1 MTKRKEDAKAGR
13 PTVYSDKIAE
23 HIIEQISLGRTFT
36 SVCADPNMPTVR
48 TIQYW
53 AAQKPDFFAMLSRA
67 REAGAEYL
75 VGNLHD
81 KMVQLVEDAEVKDKE
96 LLPPRER
103 VDSLKL
109 YASHVQWMTARLNPR
124 RYSERVLAEVAK
136 LPPPPEEKTPAIAW
150 DYLSYDERE
159 TVLELAKAAKRRQ
172 DGELI
177 EYHEEGDEYDGS
189 DEGAGDD
196 QPDHPT
202 G

>member
-1 MTKRKEDAKAGR
+1 MTKRKEGAKVGR

-23 HIIEQISLGRTFT
+23 HIIEQVSLGRTFT
-36 SVCADPNMPTVR
+36 SICADTNMPTVR

-75 VGNLHD
+75 VGSLHD
-81 KMVQLVEDAEVKDKE
+81 KMIQLVEDSEAKDKE

-103 VDSLKL
+103 TDALKL

-177 EYHEEGDEYDGS
+177 EYIEEEDEDDGS
-189 DEGAGDD
+189 DEDAGND
-196 QPDHPT
+196 QPSDPT